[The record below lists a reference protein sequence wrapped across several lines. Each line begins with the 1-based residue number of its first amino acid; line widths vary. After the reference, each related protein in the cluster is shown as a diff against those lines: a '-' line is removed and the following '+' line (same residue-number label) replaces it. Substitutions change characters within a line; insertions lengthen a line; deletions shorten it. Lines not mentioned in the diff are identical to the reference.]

1 MRDACCT
8 SAQLAVAQDR
18 SPVLMYLQKLSHM
31 YCLQVA
37 RHACTLARLSIGASP
52 APVKLLHTLLQVTL
66 LALSHACQ
74 LPCSR

>member
-1 MRDACCT
+1 MT
-8 SAQLAVAQDR
+8 LAAHLLSWLLHR
-18 SPVLMYLQKLSHM
+18 TGAVLMYLQKLLHM